1 MLWRQSRNGLYAAM
15 ITIKSNIGQ
24 ITAAIR
30 AKLEKLTDKENI
42 PRILAFDTIDLMTK
56 RIHIDGKDSADAQI
70 GTYSKGYMA
79 VRTGNF
85 KNSDKFSR
93 GKNKGKNKN
102 AGVVSKQRVATPFGK
117 SSFAVQNIEADKK
130 ARVNYNRSNDTK
142 VIISLTRQL
151 ENDWSVIAT
160 GKGYGVGFLNPHNL
174 DKARWTEATYDKNIF
189 SLSRSEENKLSEVV
203 QELVNNVL
211 K

>member
-1 MLWRQSRNGLYAAM
+1 ML
-15 ITIKSNIGQ
+15 TIKTNIGAV
-24 ITAAIR
+24 TDAIR
-30 AKLEKLTDKENI
+30 AKLALLSDKENL

-56 RIHIDGKDSADAQI
+56 RIHIDGKDSDDTQI

-85 KNSDKFSR
+85 KNSEKFSR

-102 AGVVSKQRVATPFGK
+102 AGVVTKQNVATPFGK
-117 SSFAVQNIEADKK
+117 SKFAVQNIEADKTP
-130 ARVNYNRSNDTK
+130 RINYNRSSDTK

-151 ENDWSVIAT
+151 ENNWSVIVT

-174 DKARWTEATYDKNIF
+174 DKARWTEATYKKKIF
-189 SLSRSEENKLSEVV
+189 SLSPFEIKTIKEIIQDNVSD
-203 QELVNNVL
+203 VL

>member
-1 MLWRQSRNGLYAAM
+1 MV
-15 ITIKSNIGQ
+15 TIKTNIGQ
-24 ITAAIR
+24 VTNELR
-30 AKLEKLTDKENI
+30 EKLLKLADKENI

-56 RIHIDGKDSADAQI
+56 RIHIDGKDSKDAQI
-70 GTYSKGYMA
+70 GAYSKGYMA

-102 AGVVSKQRVATPFGK
+102 AGVVTKKLVQLFGTTQNVFADVRTMGTPR
-117 SSFAVQNIEADKK
+117 I
-130 ARVNYNRSNDTK
+130 NYNRSSDTK

-160 GKGYGVGFLNPHNL
+160 TKGYGVGFLNPHNM
-174 DKARWTEATYDKNIF
+174 DKARWTEATYKKEIF
-189 SLSRSEENKLSEVV
+189 SLSPSEEKKLFEIV
-203 QELVNNVL
+203 QENVSNVL

>member
-1 MLWRQSRNGLYAAM
+1 MLAS
-15 ITIKSNIGQ
+15 
-24 ITAAIR
+24 
-30 AKLEKLTDKENI
+30 KENI

-56 RIHIDGKDSADAQI
+56 RIHIDGKDSKDTQI

-79 VRTGNF
+79 LRTGNF
-85 KNSDKFSR
+85 KNSEKFSR
-93 GKNKGKNKN
+93 GKNKGQNKN
-102 AGVVSKQRVATPFGK
+102 AGTVTKQRVATPFGK

-130 ARVNYNRSNDTK
+130 PRVNYNRSSDTK

-160 GKGYGVGFLNPHNL
+160 EKGYGVGFKNTLNF
-174 DKARWTEATYDKNIF
+174 KKSQWVQETYKKRIF
-189 SLSRSEENKLSEVV
+189 DLSPSEEKKLFEIVAENVS
-203 QELVNNVL
+203 NVL